1 VAPCSGGSPW
11 SLTLPSTTARALV
24 VAIVLVAHLGSDVAT
39 TEAFDLDVSVPA
51 FSNILPTD

>member
-1 VAPCSGGSPW
+1 
-11 SLTLPSTTARALV
+11 LSTAASQRLQTGRLV
-24 VAIVLVAHLGSDVAT
+24 VAIVPVAHLGSDVAT

>member
-1 VAPCSGGSPW
+1 
-11 SLTLPSTTARALV
+11 
-24 VAIVLVAHLGSDVAT
+24 LGSDVAT